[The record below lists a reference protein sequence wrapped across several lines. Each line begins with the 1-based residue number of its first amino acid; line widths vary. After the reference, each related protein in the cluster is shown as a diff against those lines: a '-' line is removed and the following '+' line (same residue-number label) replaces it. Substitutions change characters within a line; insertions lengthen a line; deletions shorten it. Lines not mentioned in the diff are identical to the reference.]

1 MNSKPFFGNEK
12 YLLMMEKRR
21 SVSQMRV
28 ARKGQSL
35 DAFDPK
41 NTSTNRPVDL
51 LLDTAADW

>member
-1 MNSKPFFGNEK
+1 M
-12 YLLMMEKRR
+12 
-21 SVSQMRV
+21 SQMRV

-41 NTSTNRPVDL
+41 ITSTNRPVDL